1 MGVVILSSCFLQ
13 VAGLPT
19 NISFLQS
26 LANHWAFEKGLVE
39 THFIEQFKN
48 DLFVASF
55 DEVAKETFAAARF
68 GATLV
73 AACICEMD
81 HIASMETLLGML
93 FLTFLL
99 AAMPGCTRD
108 QIF

>member
-1 MGVVILSSCFLQ
+1 MQ

-26 LANHWAFEKGLVE
+26 LANHWAFDKGLVE
-39 THFIEQFKN
+39 THFIENFKN
-48 DLFVASF
+48 DLFVDST
-55 DEVAKETFAAARF
+55 DMGAKETHAAARF

-81 HIASMETLLGML
+81 HISSMGTLLGMFDANYPYL
-93 FLTFLL
+93 ISSGCRARWYTRSKFLS
-99 AAMPGCTRD
+99 C
-108 QIF
+108 